1 MSKLGVIVET
11 TAPPSLLQKVSLSPA
26 NTENSERAAGQ
37 ETAIVASVR
46 PRGPC
51 GDTRGISLLRK
62 LKSRESIVFIHQIV
76 NVTTLSKIQFIH

>member
-26 NTENSERAAGQ
+26 NTENSERTAGQ

-51 GDTRGISLLRK
+51 GDTRGTSLCG
-62 LKSRESIVFIHQIV
+62 
-76 NVTTLSKIQFIH
+76 N

>member
-1 MSKLGVIVET
+1 MLGVIVET

-37 ETAIVASVR
+37 ETAIVASGR

-51 GDTRGISLLRK
+51 CDTRGTSLLRK
-62 LKSRESIVFIHQIV
+62 LKFRES
-76 NVTTLSKIQFIH
+76 

>member
-51 GDTRGISLLRK
+51 GDTRGTSLLGK
-62 LKSRESIVFIHQIV
+62 LKSIVSIHQIV